1 MIKNWWACFLYP
13 VSHLIGNIYSRRVIF
28 VFSFVC
34 GGGIERLVSRFS
46 FFDFSCWCT
55 NDSLKVFIVFI
66 WWCSQRMYDFVF
78 SYCSDCFD
86 GLACFDRFDCF
97 DLSVWIDLAV
107 NVFDCSVLSP
117 VLTVCSGC
125 SAWTAM
131 TAHTVLLFSAVRIC
145 LFWQFWLFWFVC
157 LDCFDCFDCSGL
169 SVLTALTV

>member
-1 MIKNWWACFLYP
+1 MSFFSFLHLERATTKKNLLFLLFVLRRYRIMIKNWWACFLYP

-78 SYCSDCFD
+78 SYCSLSHDQFNLAFVHHQPALLLATQQQLASPATKPILHQYYVCFF
-86 GLACFDRFDCF
+86 LI
-97 DLSVWIDLAV
+97 LS
-107 NVFDCSVLSP
+107 
-117 VLTVCSGC
+117 
-125 SAWTAM
+125 
-131 TAHTVLLFSAVRIC
+131 IC
-145 LFWQFWLFWFVC
+145 WL
-157 LDCFDCFDCSGL
+157 
-169 SVLTALTV
+169 